1 MDPENEE
8 FARLV
13 REAGW
18 TQLQAAKELDLNRV
32 TVNRII
38 NGGQKVSKTVLRLL
52 SELTG
57 GVIHLPGEIQGSR
70 TLSQGET
77 MYRATGWEHDL
88 LQICRQLKSDQ
99 RNLLF
104 EMGRQLSAA
113 HARKNDESGGSKSA
127 NSANLNANPLIDRYE
142 SPGRSPTDAQSGPPR
157 PTLSPRET
165 AVFRGVVGAKIKA
178 QRASKTA
185 PENG

>member
-1 MDPENEE
+1 MEPENEE

-18 TQLQAAKELDLNRV
+18 TQLQTAKELDLNRV

-52 SELTG
+52 VELTG
-57 GVIHLPGEIQGSR
+57 GAIHLPGETHGSR

-88 LQICRQLKSDQ
+88 LQCCRQLRSDQ

-104 EMGRQLSAA
+104 ETARQFVVA
-113 HARKNDESGGSKSA
+113 HAQPNDDVGGSKLA
-127 NSANLNANPLIDRYE
+127 NSSNFDSKPLINSSDSPERAAHE
-142 SPGRSPTDAQSGPPR
+142 SRKEPER
-157 PTLSPRET
+157 PALSPKEKS
-165 AVFRGVVGAKIKA
+165 VFRRIVGAKINA
-178 QRASKTA
+178 QRAGKTA
-185 PENG
+185 Q

>member
-1 MDPENEE
+1 MEPENEE

-18 TQLQAAKELDLNRV
+18 TQLQTAKELDLNRV

-52 SELTG
+52 VELTG
-57 GVIHLPGEIQGSR
+57 GAIHLPGETHGSR

-77 MYRATGWEHDL
+77 MYRATGLEHDL
-88 LQICRQLKSDQ
+88 LQCFRQLRSDE

-104 EMGRQLSAA
+104 ETARQFVVA
-113 HARKNDESGGSKSA
+113 HAQPNDGVRGSKPD
-127 NSANLNANPLIDRYE
+127 NSSRLNANPLIDNNDSRGE
-142 SPGRSPTDAQSGPPR
+142 KPLKEAIRPAIPKVTPPPFVPFSQKQKDRWERSA
-157 PTLSPRET
+157 
-165 AVFRGVVGAKIKA
+165 AAKSNPQNK
-178 QRASKTA
+178 
-185 PENG
+185 